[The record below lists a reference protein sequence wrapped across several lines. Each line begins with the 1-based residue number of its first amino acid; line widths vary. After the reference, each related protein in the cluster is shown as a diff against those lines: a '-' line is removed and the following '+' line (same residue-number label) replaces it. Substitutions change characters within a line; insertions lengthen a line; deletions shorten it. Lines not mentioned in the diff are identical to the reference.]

1 MDFKQLLGETK
12 TQLKGMLTKDS
23 SQEQI
28 KVISELDKKLDSLS
42 EAYETKE
49 KEISSLKDDLIESV
63 KSTGFKVNGSQNDDS
78 GVDQNQKSMEDIM
91 TEELEKIVAK
101 QNK

>member
-28 KVISELDKKLDSLS
+28 KLISELDKKLDSIN

-49 KEISSLKDDLIESV
+49 KELSSLKDDLIESV
-63 KSTGFKVNGSQNDDS
+63 KNTGFKVNGSQNDDS
-78 GVDQNQKSMEDIM
+78 GADQNPKSMDDIIV
-91 TEELEKIVAK
+91 EELDKIVAK
-101 QNK
+101 QTK